1 MSCCFRIYHYAVTFV
16 KLEILKMKNNLS
28 NYKVQPFLKWAGG
41 KRWLLRNENVKFPS
55 SYNRYIEAFV
65 GSASLFFTLSPKR
78 GILSDK
84 NPWLIDT
91 YKAIKKDWKKVFGYL
106 KVHALKH
113 NCDYYYSIRNQKSKN
128 IYTKAA
134 KLIYLNR
141 TCWNGLFRVNLKG
154 EFNVPKGTK
163 DKVILE
169 SDNFELVSKKL
180 KNIKL
185 FDYDFEKVI
194 NMARE
199 GDFLFIDPPY
209 TVRHDNNGFVKYNK
223 HLFSWDDQERLYES
237 LVRAV
242 SKGAKVM
249 ATNAH
254 HPSIL
259 KLYKEKFKTITLQRY
274 SVISGKNAARSKC
287 KEYLITEGF

>member
-1 MSCCFRIYHYAVTFV
+1 
-16 KLEILKMKNNLS
+16 MKKNLLNN
-28 NYKVQPFLKWAGG
+28 KVQPFLKWAGG
-41 KRWLLRNENVKFPS
+41 KRWLLRNEYVEFPLA
-55 SYNRYIEAFV
+55 YNRYIEAFV
-65 GSASLFFTLSPKR
+65 GSGSVFFTLSPKR
-78 GILSDK
+78 GILSDT
-84 NPWLIDT
+84 NSWLIDT
-91 YKAIKKDWKKVFGYL
+91 YKAIKEDWKKVFAHL
-106 KVHALKH
+106 KVHALRH
-113 NCDYYYSIRNQKSKN
+113 NSDYYYSIRNQKSRN

-141 TCWNGLFRVNLKG
+141 TCWNGLYRVNLKG
-154 EFNVPKGTK
+154 EFNVPKGSK
-163 DKVILE
+163 DRVLLE
-169 SDNFELVSKKL
+169 SDNLELVSKKL

-185 FDYDFEKVI
+185 VDYDFEKVI

-199 GDFLFIDPPY
+199 EDFLFIDPPY

-223 HLFSWDDQERLYES
+223 YLFSWDDQERLHES

-259 KLYKEKFKTITLQRY
+259 KLYKKKFKIVTLHRH
-274 SVISGKNAARSKC
+274 SVISGKNSARSKC
-287 KEYLITEGF
+287 QEYLITGGF

>member
-1 MSCCFRIYHYAVTFV
+1 MKK
-16 KLEILKMKNNLS
+16 KLLNN
-28 NYKVQPFLKWAGG
+28 KAQPFLKWAGG

-65 GSASLFFTLSPKR
+65 GSASLFFTLSPKK

-84 NPWLIDT
+84 NPWLINT
-91 YKAIKKDWKKVFGYL
+91 YKAIKEDWKKVFSRL
-106 KVHALKH
+106 KVHALRH
-113 NCDYYYSIRNQKSKN
+113 NRDYYYFIRNQESKN
-128 IYTKAA
+128 IYVQAA

-163 DKVILE
+163 DSVILK
-169 SDNFELVSKKL
+169 SDDFELVSKKL
-180 KNIKL
+180 KNINL
-185 FDYDFEKVI
+185 YDCDFGKVI

-199 GDFLFIDPPY
+199 DDFLFIDPPY

-223 HLFSWDDQERLYES
+223 HLFSWSDQERLHES

-259 KLYKEKFKTITLQRY
+259 KLYKERFKIVTLHRH
-274 SVISGKNAARSKC
+274 SVISGNNNARSRC
-287 KEYLITEGF
+287 KEYLITGGY